1 MGLILYSTQPSL
13 LIRYEDAI
21 DSKTFDSIVDNLP
34 LKGGISRLDKA
45 LYLAADDL
53 IQVVNKEGKMIPK
66 VLVMV
71 IDGSLASING
81 IHSLDV
87 SAGPLL
93 KAGVSMFVISVRGT
107 DSRNRVLS
115 SILTDVH
122 GKLYSINTYSLLL
135 QKMRGV
141 AKDICSCAGRFLR
154 MCFDFHKL
162 VSEIKSRRFKLYS

>member
-1 MGLILYSTQPSL
+1 MGLILYSTKPSL
-13 LIRYEDAI
+13 LIRYEDSI

-45 LYLAADDL
+45 LDLAADDL
-53 IQVVNKEGKMIPK
+53 IQVLNKKSKMIPK

-71 IDGSLASING
+71 IDGNVASING

-107 DSRNRVLS
+107 DSKNRVLS

-122 GKLYSINTYSLLL
+122 GKLYSIDTYSLLR
-135 QKMRGV
+135 QKVRRV

-154 MCFDFHKL
+154 RCFDFHKL
-162 VSEIKSRRFKLYS
+162 VSEIKSQRFKI